1 MMMKGYTVKEIYIGD
16 FALLDNQENLDRFL
30 EQLMIEGLKSDISD
44 WLDIGD
50 WLRYVYSRKEIESFV
65 VILDKS
71 KEYKLSLR
79 FFDKEDL
86 ELSNTR
92 RRLKKVMQLPKDTMR
107 LYLVAAGYEC

>member
-1 MMMKGYTVKEIYIGD
+1 MMMKGYTVKEIYVGE

-30 EQLMIEGLKSDISD
+30 EQLMIEGFKR
-44 WLDIGD
+44 DIGV
-50 WLRYVYSRKEIESFV
+50 WLRYVYSSEEVESFV
-65 VILDKS
+65 VFLDKY

-86 ELSNTR
+86 ELSDTR
-92 RRLKKVMQLPKDTMR
+92 RRLEKVMQIPKDTMR

>member
-1 MMMKGYTVKEIYIGD
+1 MMMKGYTVKEIYVGE

-30 EQLMIEGLKSDISD
+30 EQLMIEGFKR
-44 WLDIGD
+44 DIGV
-50 WLRYVYSRKEIESFV
+50 WLRYVYSSEEIESFV
-65 VILDKS
+65 VFLDKI

-86 ELSNTR
+86 ELSDTR
-92 RRLKKVMQLPKDTMR
+92 RRLEKVMQIPKDTMR

>member
-1 MMMKGYTVKEIYIGD
+1 MKGYTVKEIYVGE

-30 EQLMIEGLKSDISD
+30 EQLMIEGFKI
-44 WLDIGD
+44 DIGD

-79 FFDKEDL
+79 FFDKKDL

-92 RRLKKVMQLPKDTMR
+92 CRLKKVMQLPKDTMR

>member
-1 MMMKGYTVKEIYIGD
+1 MMMKGYTVKEIYVGE

-30 EQLMIEGLKSDISD
+30 EQLMIEGFKT
-44 WLDIGD
+44 DIGG
-50 WLRYVYSRKEIESFV
+50 WFRSVYPRKEMESFV

-71 KEYKLSLR
+71 IEYELSLR

-86 ELSNTR
+86 ELSDTR
-92 RRLKKVMQLPKDTMR
+92 HRLKKVMQLPKDTMR

>member
-1 MMMKGYTVKEIYIGD
+1 MMMKGYTVKEIYAGE

-30 EQLMIEGLKSDISD
+30 EQLMIEGLKSDTSD
-44 WLDIGD
+44 WLDIDD
-50 WLRYVYSRKEIESFV
+50 WLRYVYSRKEIELFV

-86 ELSNTR
+86 ELSITR
-92 RRLKKVMQLPKDTMR
+92 CRLKKVMQLPKDTMR

>member
-1 MMMKGYTVKEIYIGD
+1 MMMKGYTVKEIYVGE

-30 EQLMIEGLKSDISD
+30 EQLMAEGFK
-44 WLDIGD
+44 LDIGD
-50 WLRYVYSRKEIESFV
+50 WLRYAYSRKEMESIV

-86 ELSNTR
+86 ETVDTR
-92 RRLKKVMQLPKDTMR
+92 RRLRKVLQIPKDTMR
-107 LYLVAAGYEC
+107 LYLLAAGYEC

>member
-1 MMMKGYTVKEIYIGD
+1 MMMKGYTVKEIYVGE

-30 EQLMIEGLKSDISD
+30 EQLMIEGFKI
-44 WLDIGD
+44 DIGG
-50 WLRYVYSRKEIESFV
+50 WLRYVYSRKATESFV
-65 VILDKS
+65 VILDKNR
-71 KEYKLSLR
+71 EYKLSLR

-86 ELSNTR
+86 ELSNIR

>member
-1 MMMKGYTVKEIYIGD
+1 MMMKGYTVKEIYVGE

-30 EQLMIEGLKSDISD
+30 EQLMIEGFKI
-44 WLDIGD
+44 DIGD
-50 WLRYVYSRKEIESFV
+50 WLRYAYSREELESFV
-65 VILDKS
+65 VIIDKS

-86 ELSNTR
+86 ELSDTR

>member
-1 MMMKGYTVKEIYIGD
+1 MMMKGYTVKEIYIGE

-30 EQLMIEGLKSDISD
+30 EQLMAEGFK
-44 WLDIGD
+44 LDIGN
-50 WLRYVYSRKEIESFV
+50 WLRYVYSKKELESFV

-79 FFDKEDL
+79 FFNKEDL
-86 ELSNTR
+86 ELSDTR
-92 RRLKKVMQLPKDTMR
+92 RKLRKVLQIPKDTMR

>member
-1 MMMKGYTVKEIYIGD
+1 MMMNGYTVKEIYVGE

-30 EQLMIEGLKSDISD
+30 EQLMIEGLISDISD
-44 WLDIGD
+44 WLDMGD

-65 VILDKS
+65 VILDRD

-79 FFDKEDL
+79 FFEEEDL
-86 ELSNTR
+86 KIVNTKR
-92 RRLKKVMQLPKDTMR
+92 KLRKVLQIPRDTMR

>member
-1 MMMKGYTVKEIYIGD
+1 MMMKGYTVKEIYVGE

-30 EQLMIEGLKSDISD
+30 EQLMIEGFKI
-44 WLDIGD
+44 DIGD
-50 WLRYVYSRKEIESFV
+50 WLRYAYSRKEMESFV
-65 VILDKS
+65 VILDEN

-86 ELSNTR
+86 ELSNIR

>member
-1 MMMKGYTVKEIYIGD
+1 MMMKGYTVKEIYVGE

-30 EQLMIEGLKSDISD
+30 EQLMIEGLKSDIND

-50 WLRYVYSRKEIESFV
+50 WLRYVYSRKETESFV

-79 FFDKEDL
+79 LFDKEDL

-92 RRLKKVMQLPKDTMR
+92 CRLKKVMQLPKDTMR

>member
-1 MMMKGYTVKEIYIGD
+1 MMMKGYTVKEIYEGE

-30 EQLMIEGLKSDISD
+30 EQLMIEGFKMDIS
-44 WLDIGD
+44 D
-50 WLRYVYSRKEIESFV
+50 WLRYVYSLKEMESFV

-71 KEYKLSLR
+71 KEYKLCLR
-79 FFDKEDL
+79 FFVKEDL

>member
-1 MMMKGYTVKEIYIGD
+1 MMMKGYTVKEIYVGE

-50 WLRYVYSRKEIESFV
+50 WLRYVYSRKETESFV

-79 FFDKEDL
+79 LFDKEDL

-92 RRLKKVMQLPKDTMR
+92 CRLKKVMQLPKDTMR

>member
-1 MMMKGYTVKEIYIGD
+1 MMMKGYTVKEIYVGE

-30 EQLMIEGLKSDISD
+30 EQLMIEGFKI
-44 WLDIGD
+44 DIGD
-50 WLRYVYSRKEIESFV
+50 WLRYAYSRKEMESFV
-65 VILDKS
+65 VILDKNR
-71 KEYKLSLR
+71 EYKLSLR

-86 ELSNTR
+86 ELSNIR

>member
-1 MMMKGYTVKEIYIGD
+1 MMMKGYIVKEIYIGE

-30 EQLMIEGLKSDISD
+30 EQLMIEGFKR
-44 WLDIGD
+44 DIGV
-50 WLRYVYSRKEIESFV
+50 WLRYVYSSEEIESFV
-65 VILDKS
+65 VFLDK
-71 KEYKLSLR
+71 KQGYKLSLR

-86 ELSNTR
+86 ELTVTR

>member
-1 MMMKGYTVKEIYIGD
+1 MMMKGYTVKEIYAGE

-30 EQLMIEGLKSDISD
+30 EQLMIEGFKI
-44 WLDIGD
+44 DIGV
-50 WLRYVYSRKEIESFV
+50 WLRYIYSSEEIESFV

-71 KEYKLSLR
+71 KDYRLYLR

-86 ELSNTR
+86 ELSDTR

>member
-1 MMMKGYTVKEIYIGD
+1 MMMKGYTVKEIYMGE

-30 EQLMIEGLKSDISD
+30 EQLMIEGFKI
-44 WLDIGD
+44 DIGG
-50 WLRYVYSRKEIESFV
+50 WLRYVYSRKELESFV

-71 KEYKLSLR
+71 SEYKLCLR
-79 FFDKEDL
+79 FFNKEDL
-86 ELSNTR
+86 ELSDTR

>member
-1 MMMKGYTVKEIYIGD
+1 MMMQGYTVKEIYVGD

-30 EQLMIEGLKSDISD
+30 EQLMIEGLKSDIND

-50 WLRYVYSRKEIESFV
+50 WLRYVYSRKETESFV

-71 KEYKLSLR
+71 KEYNLSLR

-92 RRLKKVMQLPKDTMR
+92 CRLKKVMQLPKDTMR